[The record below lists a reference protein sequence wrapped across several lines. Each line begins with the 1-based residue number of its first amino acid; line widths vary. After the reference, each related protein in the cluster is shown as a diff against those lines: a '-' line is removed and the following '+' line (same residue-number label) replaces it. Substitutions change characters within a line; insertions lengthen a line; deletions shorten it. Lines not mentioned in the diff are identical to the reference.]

1 MPTIEDNE
9 FGTILVRRGRS
20 SSSIRASVT
29 PDGRLRL
36 SIPAMAP
43 LFMAKRMV
51 ASSRSDLRKLL
62 DAQPRLVFSD
72 GMQIGKSHSL
82 HLREGEALQVQLTGQ
97 QIIASTGGHDISE
110 SVVQEAIRAVAIKA
124 LRKESKHYLP
134 KRLERLAQLH
144 DFSYANVRFSHSS
157 GRWGSC
163 SAHGTISLNI
173 GLMNLPFEIID
184 YVLLHELAHTRHMN
198 HSSSFWQLVEQ
209 LDPNYKGHRKL
220 LKGYSP
226 SV

>member
-1 MPTIEDNE
+1 MPSIEDSE

-62 DAQPRLVFSD
+62 AAQPRLVFSD

-82 HLREGEALQVQLTGQ
+82 HIRAGETLHVRLNGQ
-97 QIIASTGGHDISE
+97 QIIATLGEHEAGE
-110 SVVQEAIRAVAIKA
+110 PAAQEAIRTAAIKA

-134 KRLERLAQLH
+134 KRLERLAEQH
-144 DFSYANVRFSHSS
+144 GFSYSNVRFSHSS

-173 GLMNLPFEIID
+173 ALMNLPFEIID
-184 YVLLHELAHTRHMN
+184 YVILHELAHTRHMN
-198 HSSSFWQLVEQ
+198 HSSSFWQLVEE
-209 LDPNYKGHRKL
+209 LDPQYKAHRKL